1 MAKFTSFDAPQG
13 VAGPTDS
20 GTATADHFG
29 TGKALASVGSSIA
42 QFGGIL
48 REREDKRAITSAR
61 AQFSEFQLQ
70 FQQDELTRQMA
81 APVGAPGHYKQS
93 QQAFDDGVAK
103 LTANMNDVQRN
114 ALGGLIATARTSNLT
129 SSMKFQAQSVVKGD
143 LNNIGVIQRG
153 IGAQLHRG
161 EINLSQSMNLLK
173 ESLVDT
179 TIGAAGQQELITKAL
194 PEFRQQVMNGLIAN
208 PELGLQ
214 KLRNG
219 ELRGFPPD
227 ELTKLKDDL
236 VAGVVGLSKKRENEA
251 FAVAA
256 VTHADAFDAA
266 TGSGTVQEVDAASRG
281 LPEPIRNKLRKIAID
296 RDRPVRTIEEKTEAS
311 ADLMS
316 RYEELGVKLKKGKRS
331 SKAAMEDLL
340 RFQSEATDLVHGGF
354 ISPGEARRYIRNVEE
369 IVQKKIGDAGSG
381 IEALDYFDIYSQTP
395 FNMGMDRVN
404 KHVEDGGLGAGAHV
418 DIARRFNEYLDGAK
432 LTQSSAQTESR
443 DAQVNELADR
453 AIKDYVQSK
462 IPATR
467 GMKDIPNAIISNGK
481 ITPGLPGKRDVQSTK
496 TVASGTQVMADRNG
510 NHARVT
516 KDANGK
522 VVDIQPITKEE
533 ALRPALPP
541 PHLTTDEGDGRVRV
555 ELPAP
560 DSTPTIEPNLTI
572 DEGESDAAASED
584 LDPAPDR
591 VVMKLKPRT
600 PSEKAEDELTSID
613 AFQQRLADEA
623 EDELTGIDAAASE
636 DLDPAPERGVMKL
649 KPRTPSEKAI
659 DIVQGGLL
667 ANEGVGDTMTGILTG
682 EGGITEVRKKEIERK
697 KGRPLTDEQA
707 RNEAVREDSAAL
719 IDGMPGF
726 ATLRATVQ
734 AALVDMAYNVG
745 AANVLT
751 FNNLRAAVA
760 SGNVGAILLETL
772 DTAVVGGK
780 SVSGLALR
788 RARMFNQAS
797 RDFRITEVEQLT
809 DGTINYLSGTE
820 VLFTFKLPKHRD
832 SRAGVKSVDHG

>member
-381 IEALDYFDIYSQTP
+381 IEAVDFFDIYSQTP

-541 PHLTTDEGDGRVRV
+541 PHLTPDEGDGRVRV

-600 PSEKAEDELTSID
+600 PSEKA
-613 AFQQRLADEA
+613 
-623 EDELTGIDAAASE
+623 
-636 DLDPAPERGVMKL
+636 
-649 KPRTPSEKAI
+649 I

-682 EGGITEVRKKEIERK
+682 EGGITDVRKKEIERK

-760 SGNVGAILLETL
+760 SGNVGGILLETL

>member
-161 EINLSQSMNLLK
+161 EINLSQGMNLLK

-381 IEALDYFDIYSQTP
+381 IEAVDFFDIYSQTP

-600 PSEKAEDELTSID
+600 PSEKA
-613 AFQQRLADEA
+613 
-623 EDELTGIDAAASE
+623 
-636 DLDPAPERGVMKL
+636 
-649 KPRTPSEKAI
+649 I

-682 EGGITEVRKKEIERK
+682 EGGITDVRKKEIERK

-760 SGNVGAILLETL
+760 SGNVGGILLETL